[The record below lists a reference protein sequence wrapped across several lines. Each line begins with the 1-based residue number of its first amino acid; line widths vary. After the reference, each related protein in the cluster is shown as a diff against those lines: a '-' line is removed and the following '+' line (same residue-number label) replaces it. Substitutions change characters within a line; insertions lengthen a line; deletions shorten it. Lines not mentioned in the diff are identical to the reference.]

1 MKEYK
6 LKINGG
12 YDFVVVPPQT
22 ISSLISKIYDSPN
35 AELTVCAEDIMP
47 AGFAEYIVN
56 VINSN
61 RQTNIRFRFRQII
74 ADPITKRELYQLMQ
88 EQLNLMDVNRT
99 PCFENIKL
107 VDTMTGEAGFDIAC
121 TEPFFWA
128 CKDTAAKFVY
138 TFSDGG
144 ERTLIIEYG

>member
-1 MKEYK
+1 ME
-6 LKINGG
+6 
-12 YDFVVVPPQT
+12 
-22 ISSLISKIYDSPN
+22 
-35 AELTVCAEDIMP
+35 
-47 AGFAEYIVN
+47 
-56 VINSN
+56 
-61 RQTNIRFRFRQII
+61 I

-88 EQLNLMDVNRT
+88 EQLNLLDINWAS
-99 PCFENIKL
+99 CFENIKL
-107 VDTMTGEAGFDIAC
+107 VDTLTGEAGFDIAC